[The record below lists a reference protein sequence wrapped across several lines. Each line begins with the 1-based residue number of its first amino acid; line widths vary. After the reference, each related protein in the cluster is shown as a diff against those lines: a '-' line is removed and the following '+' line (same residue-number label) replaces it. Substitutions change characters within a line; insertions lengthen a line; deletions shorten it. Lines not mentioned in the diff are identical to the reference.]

1 VTGILEDGTG
11 VETVGRTAPWNRL
24 LAVEFSSLEHTHTY
38 TQRQR
43 HRQTDSALMAL
54 KQTNLQFNIIYTCI

>member
-24 LAVEFSSLEHTHTY
+24 LDVEFSSLEHTHTY
-38 TQRQR
+38 TEQ
-43 HRQTDSALMAL
+43 
-54 KQTNLQFNIIYTCI
+54 